1 MTAST
6 VAQHG
11 PGHDPRPID
20 GEVFHSG
27 ERALQAHFGVRE
39 RVAMNGVRAIRA
51 EISESHRDFLRTLRY
66 LLVAGY
72 DLSGELHV
80 SMLFGAPGFVEVQD
94 DRHVALHAAPSADD
108 PIAASMM
115 PGQPVGILGIQ
126 LEARRRVRLNVRLL
140 SRNADGLQFVSEQSY
155 NNCPQYIWPR
165 EWAGG
170 SPRISTAS
178 DALTVAPLRLLD
190 SANVRDSLSRADTFF
205 IASRHCGD
213 ASDIAN
219 GAAHDSVDVSHRG
232 GRPGFLS
239 IEGDTL
245 VWPEYAGNSYF
256 NTLGNLLLD
265 PRCALLVPD
274 FARGELLHVSGTA
287 EILLD
292 DTHVG
297 AIDTGLHVNCRVR
310 FRPTRIVRRPQA
322 LRGDWPLRERA
333 ANKHGPL

>member
-20 GEVFHSG
+20 GEVFHAG

-39 RVAMNGVRAIRA
+39 RVAVNGVRAIRA
-51 EISESHRDFLRTLRY
+51 EISEVHRDFLRTLRY

-72 DLSGELHV
+72 DPNGELHV
-80 SMLFGAPGFVEVQD
+80 SMLFGAPGFVEVQNE
-94 DRHVALHAAPSADD
+94 RHVSLHGVPSTDD
-108 PIAASMM
+108 PISAALVQ
-115 PGQPVGILGIQ
+115 GQPLGILGIQ

-140 SRNADGLQFVSEQSY
+140 SLDAAGLQFVSDQSY

-165 EWAGG
+165 EWGG
-170 SPRISTAS
+170 GPIQVAIGPELRAAAS
-178 DALTVAPLRLLD
+178 SLLEAD
-190 SANVRDSLSRADTFF
+190 DVRDSLGRADTFF

-213 ASDIAN
+213 ATDVAI
-219 GAAHDSVDVSHRG
+219 GAARDSVDVSHRG

-256 NTLGNLLLD
+256 NTLGNLLLE

-274 FARGELLHVSGTA
+274 FATGDLLHLSGTA
-287 EILLD
+287 EIVLD
-292 DTHVG
+292 DTHIG
-297 AIDTGLHVNCRVR
+297 NIDVGLHVNCRVR
-310 FRPTRIVRRPQA
+310 FRVTRVLRRLQA
-322 LRGDWPLRERA
+322 LRGDWPLRDRA